1 MGSLLKTGLWFVTH
15 NPIKILKAV
24 LSFILHA
31 LLLVV
36 VPWAL
41 IYLAQGNP
49 QIMGMLNLVK
59 SSASIDVLSMATTI
73 MILGILVS
81 LAALVKGLT
90 DKWSTINLFCEVA
103 STLLH
108 LGIVLLVLG
117 AGDIGSLGVI
127 SRTLQ
132 VSGPSQPSFTLDMR
146 SVALALITIAGLNIV
161 LTFAR
166 FYQARSER
174 KKSIG
179 GIIQSL
185 LH

>member
-1 MGSLLKTGLWFVTH
+1 MGSL
-15 NPIKILKAV
+15 LKAV
-24 LSFILHA
+24 LSFVLHA

-36 VPWAL
+36 LPWAL
-41 IYLAQGNP
+41 IYLAQGSP
-49 QIMGMLNLVK
+49 QIMGMLNQVK
-59 SSASIDVLSMATTI
+59 SSASIDLLSMATTT
-73 MILGILVS
+73 MILGFLVS

-90 DKWSTINLFCEVA
+90 DRWSTINLFCEVA
-103 STLLH
+103 STLLQ

-117 AGDIGSLGVI
+117 AGDIGSFGVI

-132 VSGPSQPSFTLDMR
+132 APGPSQPSFTLDMR
-146 SVALALITIAGLNIV
+146 FVALAFTVLAGLNVV
-161 LTFAR
+161 LVFAR

-179 GIIQSL
+179 GIIQGL